1 MKEPYKTD
9 PDDLTRVYIKPTLSV
24 QRVVVCAANRI
35 GDVILCGARHWDEIM
50 HKQADAMGLAGSAC
64 DAEQGFID
72 QYGQFMDRRE
82 AKVVALASG
91 QKLRDPIMGDLCFS
105 ENLY

>member
-9 PDDLTRVYIKPTLSV
+9 PCDVTKVYISEDLSV

-35 GDVILCGARHWDEIM
+35 GDIILCGARHWDSVM
-50 HKQADAMGLAGSAC
+50 QKQAEAMNLEGFN
-64 DAEQGFID
+64 AEQGFID
-72 QYGQFMDRRE
+72 QYGQFMDRKE
-82 AKVVALASG
+82 AKTVALASG
-91 QKLRDPIMGDLCFS
+91 QKLRDPNIRDECYS

>member
-9 PDDLTRVYIKPTLSV
+9 PDDITKVYVRPKLSV

-50 HKQADAMGLAGSAC
+50 HKQAAAMGFEGQK
-64 DAEQGFID
+64 AEQGFID
-72 QYGQFMDRRE
+72 QYGQFMDRKE
-82 AKVVALASG
+82 AKIIALASG
-91 QKLRDPIMGDLCFS
+91 QKLRDANGGDLLFS